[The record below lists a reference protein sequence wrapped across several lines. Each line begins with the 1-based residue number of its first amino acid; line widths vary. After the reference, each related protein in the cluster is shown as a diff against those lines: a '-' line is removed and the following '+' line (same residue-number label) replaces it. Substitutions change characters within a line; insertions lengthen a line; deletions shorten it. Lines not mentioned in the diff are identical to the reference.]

1 METMTKLL
9 PVLTWRKAITLSG
22 LPPTTRLVA
31 LTVSLYMNEMGG
43 SAFPGASR
51 LVSDTGLSDRAV
63 RGHLKL
69 LVDTGWLAL
78 VERGGLKGERKT
90 ANAYQAV
97 IPNPCT
103 TIMGEGTVPLHD
115 VPVTPAPPA
124 ADPCTTCSPTLQELS
139 TNSSMPTAKKKTYDE
154 DFTEWWSDYPR
165 KVNKSKAFTA
175 YKARRREGVSHDRL
189 ITARDFYAISRA
201 GEPDQFT
208 LHPSTF
214 LAKDG
219 PWSEW
224 ESGPESVDLTEDQW
238 GVPDEP
244 KLVLPPA
251 RVEVC
256 PVCESSLLACQCK
269 KSS

>member
-1 METMTKLL
+1 MHGDTLAPKFE
-9 PVLTWRKAITLSG
+9 WQDAIAESDLS
-22 LPPTTRLVA
+22 PTTRHVA
-31 LTVSLYMNEMGG
+31 WAVSMYVN
-43 SAFPGASR
+43 SKSHTAWPGATR
-51 LVSDTGLSDRAV
+51 LAADTGLHISTVKERLIELESKGWIRCEV
-63 RGHLKL
+63 RGGKRGESRAANEYTLAYPSPGTTGRQERDDPSPTATPPVAHGDPNREKL
-69 LVDTGWLAL
+69 
-78 VERGGLKGERKT
+78 
-90 ANAYQAV
+90 
-97 IPNPCT
+97 
-103 TIMGEGTVPLHD
+103 EGTKSYGRK
-115 VPVTPAPPA
+115 A
-124 ADPCTTCSPTLQELS
+124 
-139 TNSSMPTAKKKTYDE
+139 YDD

-165 KVNKSKAFTA
+165 KVNKSKAFVA

-189 ITARDFYAISRA
+189 ITARDFYAISRV

-224 ESGPESVDLTEDQW
+224 ESGPESVDLTVDQW

-256 PVCESSLLACQCK
+256 PVCESSLLACRCK
-269 KSS
+269 ESS